1 MHKQYVGMET
11 ERSKG
16 IGRLLWSIFIM
27 LLFIVIC
34 WVFVDDIDG
43 LIAGLFVKIGIEPS
57 EVYDI
62 IEEHFVLNLLLSLG
76 VVGAF
81 VELCYGIYR
90 DRHFSFI
97 RATLSICTIILF
109 CLQTKWVF
117 VPTVLRP
124 LRYNVLISVGIF
136 VFLFFSLR
144 GVYLGI
150 KTRKKNED
158 NSKRKSKILS
168 LYSDTE
174 GKKEI
179 SESRKQYA
187 LQLTNRLLKTDVS
200 REAYAV
206 GIEGEWGSGK
216 SLFLEE
222 IKKDIGDKAIVVDFN
237 PWNSKGEEHLIKD
250 FFSTLTHVL
259 SPFYGGISSP
269 VSRYVSLLY
278 SMKVNVTGS
287 MSLQLSPNKREK
299 DLAERKKDI
308 ERALDKIGK
317 HIAVFID
324 DIDRLN
330 GKEIFEVLRLI
341 RNTAVFRSTY
351 YVVAYDKKYVV
362 EQLGH
367 LNIGDGGDY
376 LEKIFQISVQIPK
389 PDERMLIEEFK
400 DACRTM
406 SISPPFHNSLLVR
419 LTDDDYHQM
428 IKILPSYRKVKRFA
442 RQFAFN
448 ADYMRDHLTEGE
460 FELQDL
466 FFLNLI
472 EYNNG
477 DLYRQIWQAPDSLF
491 DVKQHPSNKVRYY
504 SWPKQG
510 EQKERLNLSA
520 DCIFL
525 LKRLF
530 GVTPGANSSSIQ
542 YVDRFYK
549 YFYIAQPEKELSSVE
564 FEDMLNKSTSP
575 NARAGMRATIN
586 TWVASK
592 DSKSFD
598 SIYSYFVNYSTNKKT
613 SQECKNYL
621 KAAFYWLKLEVRDY
635 KRLKDLLPSIL
646 SAKHYQAGM
655 RTEIMQYANSQL
667 KILVEGKHFHSIA
680 LVLSEL
686 IRRLD
691 AKEKLLLDKKDV
703 EVALT
708 RCMELFFKS
717 NHWDPILLFRD
728 DGNQM
733 RLVVENCCVPLA
745 SQNNKRINLVINQV
759 INYYSQEKNKSQSY
773 KPADEVR
780 SKLSNYEKSP
790 QQSGLPD
797 LAPIFGDDISLATKL
812 LDECFVPSPKQ

>member
-1 MHKQYVGMET
+1 MET

-117 VPTVLRP
+117 VPTVLGF
-124 LRYNVLISVGIF
+124 LRYNVLISLGALVSL
-136 VFLFFSLR
+136 FLSFRS
-144 GVYLGI
+144 VYFAN
-150 KTRKKNED
+150 KNRNQPQKDKE
-158 NSKRKSKILS
+158 NRSSKILS
-168 LYSDTE
+168 LYSDSE
-174 GKKEI
+174 GKREI
-179 SESRKQYA
+179 SESRKKYA
-187 LQLTNRLLKTDVS
+187 HQLTDRLLQTDVS
-200 REAYAV
+200 REAFAV

-216 SLFLEE
+216 TLFLNE
-222 IKKDIGDKAIVVDFN
+222 IKRNIGDRAFVVDFN
-237 PWNSKGEEHLIKD
+237 PWNSKGDEHLIKD
-250 FFSTLTHVL
+250 FFITLTHSL
-259 SPFYGGISSP
+259 SPYYGGISSH
-269 VSRYVSLLY
+269 VSKYVTLLY
-278 SMKVNVTGS
+278 SLKFNITGN
-287 MSLQLSPNKREK
+287 MNLQLSPNKTEK
-299 DLAERKKDI
+299 DLAERKEDI
-308 ERALDKIGK
+308 EQALEKIGK
-317 HIAVFID
+317 PVVVFID

-341 RNTAVFRSTY
+341 RNTAVFRCTY
-351 YVVAYDKKYVV
+351 YIVAYDKKYIA
-362 EQLGH
+362 EQLAH

-376 LEKIFQISVQIPK
+376 LEKIFQLSVEIPK

-400 DACRTM
+400 YACRTIT
-406 SISPPFHNSLLVR
+406 ISPPFLNSILVR

-428 IKILPSYRKVKRFA
+428 IKILTSYRKVKRFA

-448 ADYMRDHLTEGE
+448 ADCMRSHLTEGE

-466 FFLNLI
+466 LFLNLI
-472 EYNNG
+472 EYCNG
-477 DLYRQIWQAPDSLF
+477 DLYRRIWQIPDSLF
-491 DVKQHPSNKVRYY
+491 DVKHHPSNKVRYY
-504 SWPKQG
+504 FWPKQE
-510 EQKERLNLSA
+510 EQEEELNLSS
-520 DCIFL
+520 DCLVL

-530 GVTPGANSSSIQ
+530 GAVPGVNACSIQ

-549 YFYIAQPEKELSSVE
+549 YFYLAQPEKDLSSVE
-564 FEDMLNKSTSP
+564 FEDMLIKSDSP
-575 NARAGMRATIN
+575 QARNGMRAIIN
-586 TWVASK
+586 SWVASK

-598 SIYSYFVNYSTNKKT
+598 SIYSSFVNYSTVKK
-613 SQECKNYL
+613 SSKECEHYI
-621 KAAFYWLKLEVRDY
+621 KAAFYWLGLEVRDY
-635 KRLKDLLPSIL
+635 KRLKDLLPKIL
-646 SAKHYQAGM
+646 STKNYQTGM

-667 KILVEGKHFHSIA
+667 KYLVKGKHFHSVA
-680 LVLSEL
+680 LVLSDL

-691 AKEKLLLDKKDV
+691 AKERLLLDRKDV
-703 EVALT
+703 EMALT
-708 RCMELFFKS
+708 HCMELFFKS

-733 RLVVENCCVPLA
+733 RLVVSNCCVPMA
-745 SQNNKRINLVINQV
+745 SHNNQRVNLVINQV
-759 INYYSQEKNKSQSY
+759 ISYYSQEKNKSQSY
-773 KPADEVR
+773 NPADEVR
-780 SKLSNYEKSP
+780 SKLSENGESQEK
-790 QQSGLPD
+790 SGLPD
-797 LAPIFGDDISLATKL
+797 LNQIFGDDSNLALKL
-812 LDECFVPSPKQ
+812 LDECFVPVPK